1 VVEELGPA
9 LPAKV
14 ESVGASAKLS
24 SERSFEIPAGI
35 VHDDRLRPHARA
47 VDGVRHVDGALGVLR
62 ETVGLAPDHPVGG
75 QKPVMHALIGVR
87 ARAHDRQAGR
97 GLG

>member
-1 VVEELGPA
+1 MSVETEDTA
-9 LPAKV
+9 
-14 ESVGASAKLS
+14 
-24 SERSFEIPAGI
+24 PAG
-35 VHDDRLRPHARA
+35 LE
-47 VDGVRHVDGALGVLR
+47 ALGALR
-62 ETVGLAPDHPVGG
+62 ETVGLAPDHPLGG